1 MAIISISFGSCGRSK
16 AEEQAIR
23 DSLYFDSLDRAQDSI
38 CRTWTHE
45 NSVEAQR
52 IVDQAK
58 ALARKKY
65 NEEHGIKEK
74 PVDKEGDGKV
84 YQGNYSY
91 PDVKTIKIDGKWYDV
106 AIDEYEFDLLQR
118 LPKPEREVENS
129 AGKVLYYNN
138 YALQIWLKGDQVYDV
153 IVSK

>member
-38 CRTWTHE
+38 HE

-153 IVSK
+153 VVSK